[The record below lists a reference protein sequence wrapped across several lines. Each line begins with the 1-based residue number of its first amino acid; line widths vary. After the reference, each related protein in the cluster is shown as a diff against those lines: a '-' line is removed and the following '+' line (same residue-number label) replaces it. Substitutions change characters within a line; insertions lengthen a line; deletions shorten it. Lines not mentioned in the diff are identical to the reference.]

1 MEVFALLPGIIA
13 LLLAVHILS
22 SIFNTYEELTWRIWK
37 LIFGVMLTVIA
48 IYLVG
53 KGLKEVHHVIY

>member
-22 SIFNTYEELTWRIWK
+22 SIFNTSEEFIWRIWK
-37 LIFGVMLTVIA
+37 LIFGIILTVVS

>member
-22 SIFNTYEELTWRIWK
+22 SIFNKHEELTWRIWK
-37 LIFGVMLTVIA
+37 LIFGVMLTVMA